1 MRVVRV
7 GYLISGLVSLA
18 LILYILNLIHPY
30 YQTPTEVVLVT
41 YDVIYL
47 PLPKKVSNVS
57 VEEAILWRRSVRD
70 YTKDP
75 IRLEDLSMILWATY
89 GVTEPTWGFRATP
102 SAGAT
107 YPLEIY
113 LVVGEEGVLIDG
125 NAYLVAGVYKYDGR
139 KHLLRLVKQGDF
151 REELYVAA
159 IKQEWVRNAPVSIVI
174 CAVFERTTS
183 VYGVRGEVRYVPM
196 EVGHAGQNIYLM
208 STALGYGAVVVGAFI
223 DEDVS
228 KVINAGVNEV
238 PMYIV
243 PIGVPKTPYRTTFKD
258 IENYIIK
265 ARGG

>member
-1 MRVVRV
+1 MRVERV
-7 GYLISGLVSLA
+7 SYLVSGLVTLV
-18 LILYILNLIHPY
+18 LILYIINLIYPFHQIPE
-30 YQTPTEVVLVT
+30 EVSVSM

-47 PLPKKVSNVS
+47 PPPTKVSGVS
-57 VEEAILWRRSVRD
+57 VEEAILWRRSVRE

-75 IRLEDLSMILWATY
+75 VKLKDLSMILWATY
-89 GVTEPTWGFRATP
+89 GVTETTWGLRAVP

-113 LVVGEEGVLIDG
+113 VVVGEKGVLI
-125 NAYLVAGVYKYDGR
+125 NENTFLRAGVYKYDGR
-139 KHLLRLVKQGDF
+139 KHILKLIKQGDF
-151 REELYVAA
+151 RKELYLAA
-159 IKQEWVRNAPVSIVI
+159 LRQDWVRDAPVSIVI

-208 STALGYGAVVVGAFI
+208 STALGYGTVVVGAFI
-223 DEDVS
+223 DEEVA
-228 KVINAGVNEV
+228 KVINAGFNEV
-238 PMYIV
+238 PMYIA
-243 PIGVPKTPYRTTFKD
+243 PIGVPKTPYRTTFED